1 MHIQA
6 YGFHVGVTYNTSE
19 ENILKN
25 PVLRLLKSHH
35 TMAGDSLLIL
45 RLLHILCQKQMNF
58 FHISGTHPYNHNKL
72 DYLPYKN

>member
-35 TMAGDSLLIL
+35 TMAGDSLLIHEEL
-45 RLLHILCQKQMNF
+45 CKTNFHKNHDILICQNLLLQV
-58 FHISGTHPYNHNKL
+58 IS
-72 DYLPYKN
+72 